1 MTRLWLLLLS
11 LFSAVVLADEALDK
25 KVTDALVET
34 IEMTSAG
41 NLDAWITKYCDPQ
54 RCHDNASK
62 AEFKN
67 YQLKQANLKAK
78 TCMTEDKKITVTQR
92 TGEVGSGTE
101 VRWYIKCEGRMM
113 PAAMR
118 FRYDKEA
125 DRVWF
130 SHLGF

>member
-1 MTRLWLLLLS
+1 MTLLTIA
-11 LFSAVVLADEALDK
+11 LFPTALADEALDK

-34 IEMTSAG
+34 IEMTTAG
-41 NLDAWITKYCDPQ
+41 NLDAWIEKYCDPK
-54 RCHDNASK
+54 RCHDNASRG
-62 AEFKN
+62 EFKN

-92 TGEVGSGTE
+92 TGEVGSGSE

-118 FRYDKEA
+118 FRYDKDG

>member
-1 MTRLWLLLLS
+1 MTLFALA
-11 LFSAVVLADEALDK
+11 LFSTAHAEDANLEA
-25 KVTDALVET
+25 KVKAALVET

-41 NLDAWITKYCDPQ
+41 DLDGWITKYCDPN
-54 RCHDNASK
+54 RCGEAR
-62 AEFKN
+62 AREEFKL

-78 TCMTEDKKITVTQR
+78 MCMNDAKEITVTQQNGDIAS
-92 TGEVGSGTE
+92 GEE
-101 VRWYIKCEGRMM
+101 VRWYIKCEGRQM